1 MRYAS
6 STDDCQPEIV
16 KALRAIG
23 ASVYL
28 AKLPLDLLV
37 AFRRKGD
44 THHTTLLIECKDAD
58 RQRSTQAQAEFIATW
73 PGEFHVCLTPEQAVA
88 AVIGKEAMA

>member
-1 MRYAS
+1 MR
-6 STDDCQPEIV
+6 
-16 KALRAIG
+16 ALRAIG

-44 THHTTLLIECKDAD
+44 SHHTTLLIECKDAD
-58 RQRSTQAQAEFIATW
+58 RQRSTQAQAHFMETW
-73 PGEFHVCLTPEQAVA
+73 PGEFHTVMTPEQAVA
-88 AVIGKEAMA
+88 AVIGAKVLA